1 MACVLVLLGV
11 VLTLDSSHV
20 SNLHVLSE
28 CKIACRYNFFWHGQT
43 FTSCIVSLDDT
54 HHSSDDEDD
63 DKSKGGKEDDEND
76 VVGGEQGG
84 GGEQVSVHVSHL
96 V

>member
-1 MACVLVLLGV
+1 MNAK
-11 VLTLDSSHV
+11 
-20 SNLHVLSE
+20 LHADKTF
-28 CKIACRYNFFWHGQT
+28 CWHGQT
-43 FTSCIVSLDDT
+43 FTSFIVSLDDT

-84 GGEQVSVHVSHL
+84 GGEQVSVYVSHL
-96 V
+96 VYVLLFSVLCDIVCCM

>member
-1 MACVLVLLGV
+1 MNAK
-11 VLTLDSSHV
+11 
-20 SNLHVLSE
+20 LHAE
-28 CKIACRYNFFWHGQT
+28 ITFFLHGQT

-76 VVGGEQGG
+76 VVGGE
-84 GGEQVSVHVSHL
+84 
-96 V
+96 